1 MRRIHIQHTTTYTYD
16 SPVTFSPHALL
27 VRPREGHELR
37 IESSRLAM
45 TPAHTM
51 RWHRDAYDNC
61 VGMASYHESSTILN
75 IESGVVVQHFD
86 EAPLDFLVAESAFH
100 FPFHYDPAER
110 FDLISY
116 VTSIFPD
123 DSQALHNW
131 VHQFW
136 QHGQL
141 VETYVL
147 LDQINSAIS
156 THMTYMMREA
166 PGVQSPGTT
175 LAQQSGSCRDFATL
189 FMEACRLI
197 GLAAR
202 FVSGYLHC
210 PATAIGHGTTHAWA
224 EVYLPGAGWKGFDP
238 TTGEVVG
245 INHIPVA
252 VHRHPEAIPPVAGSF
267 VGQLSAPPTLSVDV
281 QVQTLDGETACIT
294 VFG

>member
-1 MRRIHIQHTTTYTYD
+1 
-16 SPVTFSPHALL
+16 
-27 VRPREGHELR
+27 
-37 IESSRLAM
+37 
-45 TPAHTM
+45 M

-136 QHGQL
+136 QHGQI

>member
-1 MRRIHIQHTTTYTYD
+1 MRRIHIQHTTTYSYD
-16 SPVTFSPHALL
+16 NPVTFSPHALL
-27 VRPREGHELR
+27 VRPREGHDLR
-37 IESSRLAM
+37 IESSQLAM

-61 VGMASYHESSTILN
+61 VGMASYHESSTIL
-75 IESGVVVQHFD
+75 IVESGVVVQHFD
-86 EAPLDFLVAESAFH
+86 EAPLDFLVAESALH
-100 FPFHYDPAER
+100 FPFHYAPAER
-110 FDLISY
+110 LDLISY
-116 VTSIFPD
+116 VTPIFPD
-123 DSQALHNW
+123 DTQALHNW

-136 QHGQL
+136 QHGQI

-156 THMTYMMREA
+156 THMAYMMREA
-166 PGVQSPGTT
+166 PGVQSPGST

-267 VGQLSAPPTLSVDV
+267 FGQLSAPPTLNVAV
-281 QVQTLDGETACIT
+281 QVQTLDGETECMNVI
-294 VFG
+294 G